1 MRTLITEL
9 FGIRY
14 PIVQAGMV
22 WCSGSRLAAAASE
35 AGALGLIGGGSM
47 RPDGFRDHL
56 RTMRNLTQQPWG
68 VNIPIFHKYAADQIA
83 IALEEGVKI
92 FFTSAGNPR
101 SYTPA
106 LKEAGATVV
115 HVVATSAQAQKSAAT
130 GCDAVVVEGFE
141 AGGHNGPDE
150 ITTLVLVR
158 LAVQAVQIPVIAAG
172 GIADGHAM
180 CAALALGASGV
191 QVGTRFAITQESSAH
206 PGYKQAVT
214 VAGERD
220 TVLALKRIGPAR
232 FLKNAFAHRVLEA
245 EGRGAGAEELQAL
258 LGQGRAR
265 RGIFEGDRE
274 VGELEVGQ
282 VAGLIS
288 DVPTASEVVADLMSG
303 YRQARAE
310 LPPL

>member
-1 MRTLITEL
+1 MPALITEL

-22 WCSGSRLAAAASE
+22 WCSGHRLAAAASE

-47 RPDGFRDHL
+47 RPDTFREHL
-56 RTMRNLTQQPWG
+56 RRMPESTRQPWG
-68 VNIPIFHKYAADQIA
+68 VNIPIFHKYAADQIT

-101 SYTPA
+101 TYTAA
-106 LKEAGATVV
+106 LKEAGAKVV
-115 HVVATSAQAQKSAAT
+115 HVVATGAQAQKSEQA
-130 GCDAVVVEGFE
+130 GCDAVVAEGFE

-150 ITTLVLVR
+150 LTTLVLVR
-158 LAVQAVQIPVIAAG
+158 LAVQAVKIPVIAAG

-191 QVGTRFAITQESSAH
+191 QVGTRFALTQESSAH
-206 PGYKQAVT
+206 AAYKQAVMD
-214 VAGERD
+214 AGERA

-232 FLKNAFAHRVLEA
+232 FLKNAFAQQVLAAEA
-245 EGRGAGAEELQAL
+245 RGADTQELTEL

-265 RGIFEGDRE
+265 RGIFEGDLE
-274 VGELEVGQ
+274 NGELEVGQ
-282 VAGLIS
+282 VAGLIA
-288 DVPTASEVVADLMSG
+288 DLPTAAQVVDALIEG
-303 YRQARAE
+303 YRAARAH
-310 LPPL
+310 LPQV